1 MSTIIH
7 YVRHASYENPGLL
20 IPGRIPGYHLNDE
33 GREKARKTGEFFKN
47 KPIKFI
53 YSSPLERAYETANLI
68 GEYLPEAK
76 IIHAYD
82 LIEID
87 AANWQAYKVEELFTN
102 NYYEDFMNN
111 PDTSELPENLNKL
124 ASRMK
129 SFTFTLCKKH
139 SEQEV
144 ICVSHEFP
152 ILCHLK
158 ILGKS
163 LQFHASCDGLFH
175 EHRIGQTHPD
185 IHSEYLQKSF
195 SKILGLKGP

>member
-152 ILCHLK
+152 ILCLRLALENKPLK
-158 ILGKS
+158 LLRS
-163 LQFHASCDGLFH
+163 LHASMGSVTSLTFNQNCVF
-175 EHRIGQTHPD
+175 EKTA
-185 IHSEYLQKSF
+185 YLE
-195 SKILGLKGP
+195 I

>member
-87 AANWQAYKVEELFTN
+87 AVNWQAYKVEELFTN

-152 ILCHLK
+152 ILCLRLALENKPLK
-158 ILGKS
+158 LLRS
-163 LQFHASCDGLFH
+163 LHASMGSVTSLTFNQNCVF
-175 EHRIGQTHPD
+175 EKTA
-185 IHSEYLQKSF
+185 YLE
-195 SKILGLKGP
+195 I